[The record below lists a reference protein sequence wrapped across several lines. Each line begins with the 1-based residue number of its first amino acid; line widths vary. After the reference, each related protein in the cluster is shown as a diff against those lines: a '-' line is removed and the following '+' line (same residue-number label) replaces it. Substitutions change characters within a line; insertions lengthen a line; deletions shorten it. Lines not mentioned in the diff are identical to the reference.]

1 MDFPFVTCPRA
12 TNRQIWLDAQARPH
26 FNGSRSQQKRSA
38 APRHLQMSPKS
49 NQSNAFTLIELLV
62 VIAIIAI
69 LAAMLLPALSRAKD
83 KAVKIQCANGLR
95 QWGVALNLYAAD
107 NQNAFPDNT
116 GGLDLSWMSTAM
128 NSFYPAYLYRNQRG
142 SLTNLRT
149 ANDVLF
155 CPTDQWHRVAE
166 TGIASD
172 TDRQLIGYFYLPGRK
187 NPADDGWDYDVPSR
201 LAGWATKKKLGGPYR
216 LAPIMS
222 DRIQAIGSWSITA
235 NSGSLTWQTTYSGA
249 GQVMLSSHRGNGG
262 VPTGGQ
268 FLFEDG
274 HVEWYKFNLANA
286 RATIDV
292 GSQSGNWVLFY
303 KPPNI
308 ATNL

>member
-1 MDFPFVTCPRA
+1 M
-12 TNRQIWLDAQARPH
+12 NRPSTGTSRHQTAPCQIARKT
-26 FNGSRSQQKRSA
+26 G
-38 APRHLQMSPKS
+38 
-49 NQSNAFTLIELLV
+49 FTLIELLV

-69 LAAMLLPALSRAKD
+69 LAAMLLPALSKAKD
-83 KAVKIQCANGLR
+83 KAVRIQCANGLR

-116 GGLDLSWMSTAM
+116 GGHDLSWMSTNF
-128 NSFYPAYLYRNQRG
+128 NSFYPTYLYRNNRG

-166 TGIASD
+166 TSIASD
-172 TDRQLIGYFYLPGRK
+172 TAEQLLGYFYLPGRIS
-187 NPADDGWDYDVPSR
+187 PAYDGWDYDVPSR
-201 LAGWATKKKLGGPYR
+201 LAGWVTRKKFGGPYR
-216 LAPIMS
+216 LTPVMS
-222 DRIQAIGSWSITA
+222 DRIQAIGSWNISA

-249 GQVMLSSHRGNGG
+249 GTVMLSSHRGNGG

-268 FLFEDG
+268 FLFEEG

-292 GSQSGNWVLFY
+292 GSSSGNWVLFY

-308 ATNL
+308 MTNL